1 MLDPKRI
8 LQLGIGVAVG
18 MIAFHFIQKAMTKE
32 VTAVPVVATLQGLT
46 CEIHRHYFGDIPLI
60 ELIRNRTLR
69 A

>member
-32 VTAVPVVATLQGLT
+32 VTAVPVVATLPVVLPTTQ
-46 CEIHRHYFGDIPLI
+46 
-60 ELIRNRTLR
+60 NV
-69 A
+69 